1 MESGGGR
8 GRARVLFSHR
18 SLAPRLSRSPLPSLH
33 PSATLT
39 WRKDFK
45 PEATTWADV
54 SDLNTGRLELLD
66 RRDNAG
72 RPINFFRLR

>member
-1 MESGGGR
+1 MGR
-8 GRARVLFSHR
+8 RRWARWAAPFSR
-18 SLAPRLSRSPLPSLH
+18 IALSCPPTRSPPFSFS
-33 PSATLT
+33 PSATLA

-54 SDLNTGRLELLD
+54 SDLNTGRLELVD
-66 RRDNAG
+66 QRDNAG